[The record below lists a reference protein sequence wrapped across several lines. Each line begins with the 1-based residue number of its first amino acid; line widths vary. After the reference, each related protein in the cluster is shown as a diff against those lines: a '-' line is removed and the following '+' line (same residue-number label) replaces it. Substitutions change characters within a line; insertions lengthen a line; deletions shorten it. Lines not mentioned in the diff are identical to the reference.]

1 MTKSDALPLGF
12 SELAQRKLM
21 ASIAPASFPAI
32 GTEDWDALF
41 QAVRSRLK
49 MSADAP
55 AERLNVVVQE
65 CAQALDQLHEM
76 LTAARR
82 QAMVTSLHPL
92 VVERFAKPHISAE
105 SDASAR
111 RFTASCSR
119 AEPLRL

>member
-1 MTKSDALPLGF
+1 M
-12 SELAQRKLM
+12 E
-21 ASIAPASFPAI
+21 SIAAASSSAI

-41 QAVRSRLK
+41 QAVRARLRT
-49 MSADAP
+49 SADAP
-55 AERLNVVVQE
+55 AERPNVMVLE

-76 LTAARR
+76 LIAARR

-92 VVERFAKPHISAE
+92 VLERFVKTHTSKE

-111 RFTASCSR
+111 RFTASCNR